1 MARLQSLRERLSEAL
16 WVAPT
21 LGLLV
26 AIALA
31 ALTIEIDG
39 GIAVGDGA
47 LIGFGGGP
55 DSARSILSTIAASML
70 TFLALV
76 FTLTVVAL
84 QLASDFSPRLL
95 SSFLSARVSKTA
107 LALFVTTFTYAVLIL
122 REVAPEDVPEL
133 SVTVAIVLAILSVLV
148 FVYYVSEIAQSLR
161 LANIV
166 DRAGAATRD
175 EIAAMPDDGEPG
187 AEQRERELGWS
198 AIEGAEAR
206 TLVRWADGPGV
217 VTTLDLEGM
226 RALAEEL
233 EATLELRMAVGDFL
247 TTGAPTVAVYGGE
260 VELAPERVDGLMAT
274 ANERTFSQD
283 PAFGLR
289 QLTDI
294 AARALSPGTNDP
306 TTAVQ
311 ALDQLHDALLRLGG
325 RQLPSGV
332 LRGSGDRV
340 RVLLPVPSWEDY
352 LGLSLDEI
360 RIYGEGSLQ
369 VSRRLR
375 TLLEDL
381 RDRLPAA
388 RHPPIATQLRL
399 LDRSVEAGFGDAADR
414 RRAGLASS
422 PTSG

>member
-1 MARLQSLRERLSEAL
+1 MRERLAEAL
-16 WVAPT
+16 WVAPA
-21 LGLLV
+21 LGLLA

-39 GIAVGDGA
+39 GIAIGDGI

-95 SSFLSARVSKTA
+95 SSFLSARVSKAA

-122 REVAPEDVPEL
+122 RQVAPDDVPEL

-175 EIAAMPDDGEPG
+175 EIATMPDGGEPG

-198 AIEGAEAR
+198 AIEGAKPRAV
-206 TLVRWADGPGV
+206 VRWSGGPGV

-233 EATLELRMAVGDFL
+233 EAILELRIAVGDFL
-247 TTGAPTVAVYGGE
+247 TTGAPTVAVHGGDT
-260 VELAPERVDGLMAT
+260 ELGPERVSALMAT

-294 AARALSPGTNDP
+294 AARALSPGINDP

-311 ALDQLHDALLRLGG
+311 ALDQLHDALLRLGE

-332 LRGSGDRV
+332 LRGSEDQV
-340 RVLLPVPSWEDY
+340 RVLLPARSWEDY
-352 LGLSLDEI
+352 LDLSLDEI

-375 TLLEDL
+375 SLLEDL
-381 RDRLPAA
+381 RERLPAA
-388 RHPPIATQLRL
+388 RHAAVAAQLQL
-399 LDRSVEAGFGDAADR
+399 LDRAVEAGFSDEADR
-414 RRAGLASS
+414 RRAGLGGSPSS
-422 PTSG
+422 A